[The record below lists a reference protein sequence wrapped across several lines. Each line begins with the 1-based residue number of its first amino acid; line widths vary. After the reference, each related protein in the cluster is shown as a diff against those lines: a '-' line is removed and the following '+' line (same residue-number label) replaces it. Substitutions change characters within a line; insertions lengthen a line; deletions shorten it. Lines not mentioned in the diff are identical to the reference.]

1 MVGHG
6 EAPSVE
12 QTERFIG
19 IVDKFF
25 EVFGKNFLII
35 PIHFRNIQMILLL
48 FTAHMDL

>member
-25 EVFGKNFLII
+25 EVFKEIFLIMT
-35 PIHFRNIQMILLL
+35 IHFRSIQMILLL